1 MPAKE
6 FNWSDATSLQWIQEA
21 LLEQR
26 HSLVRQT
33 MWEQDLLEQN
43 QKRQQATGFHARAI
57 GEKGRE
63 LQRGTGLSGTFGMGN
78 MKGASEGMELAPHLV
93 CGVVVLDPKL
103 NPYAY

>member
-1 MPAKE
+1 
-6 FNWSDATSLQWIQEA
+6 
-21 LLEQR
+21 
-26 HSLVRQT
+26 

-78 MKGASEGMELAPHLV
+78 MKGASEGNGPALHLV
-93 CGVVVLDPKL
+93 
-103 NPYAY
+103 